1 MKVEDSQPSKAV
13 NWLDSHLRVLLFPK
27 EDLAD
32 SQFLHLIAVLSVGG
46 EKRRNNGDR
55 VIDISQDLQ
64 D

>member
-1 MKVEDSQPSKAV
+1 MKVENSQPPTVV
-13 NWLDSHLRVLLFPK
+13 NWLESHLCVLLFPK
-27 EDLAD
+27 EDSAG

-46 EKRRNNGDR
+46 KKRRDNGDR